1 MPYLPFSERTPDNNY
16 RNLLRRVLAEGEY
29 TRNPHQDKGTYT
41 LLTAPDLVYPFANGF
56 PVITDRKI
64 SFWRKAIAE
73 LLVFMHGA
81 RTLSDMERLGGK
93 DWPSWWSSW
102 VYPEKCAQFGLSPG
116 DMGPGSY
123 GPAYHNFPVPGGG
136 EFNQFEHLIKQVKE
150 APALRTH
157 LVTSWVPSL
166 TLGHKGHPRQ
176 VVVAPCH
183 GTAVKITIINGKLT
197 LTHVQRSAD
206 IPVGVPT
213 NIIQYA
219 ALALMIAQVVGV
231 EAHQYIHKFLD
242 AQVYEDQM
250 MLARELVEREP
261 LKLPTL
267 SITDQGVRDLFE
279 FRPEH
284 FVLSDYDPHPA
295 MTFPTTE

>member
-1 MPYLPFSERTPDNNY
+1 MIYLPFAERTPDSNY
-16 RNLLRRVLAEGEY
+16 QNLLRRTLDEGEY
-29 TRNPHQDKGTYT
+29 TRNPYQDKGTFT
-41 LLTAPDLVYPFANGF
+41 LLTAPDVVYKFRNGF

-73 LLVFMHGA
+73 LLVFIHGA
-81 RTLSDMERLGGK
+81 RTLEDMERLGGK
-93 DWPSWWSSW
+93 NWPSWWPSW
-102 VYPEKCAQFGLSPG
+102 VYPEKCAQFGLPAG

-123 GPAYHNFPVPGGG
+123 GPAYHDFPVPGGG
-136 EFNQFEHLIKQVKE
+136 SFNQFEHLIKQIRE
-150 APALRTH
+150 APPLRTH
-157 LVTSWVPSL
+157 LVTSWIPSL
-166 TLGHKGHPRQ
+166 ALGHKEHPRQ

-183 GTAVKITIINGKLT
+183 GTAVKITIINNKLT

-231 EAHQYIHKFLD
+231 EAYQYVHKFLD
-242 AQVYEDQM
+242 AQVYEDQVE
-250 MLARELVEREP
+250 LARALVERPP
-261 LKLPTL
+261 LRLSTL
-267 SITDQGVRDLFE
+267 TIINPEIRDLFE

-284 FVLSDYDPHPA
+284 FALSDYEPHPP